1 MKLKSRDVFRYS
13 SILLLIVVISIFH
26 YRTSTHYRYLH
37 EIYQRVY
44 YIPIM
49 LAAFWY
55 GPLLGVLAATLTSII
70 YLYHIQRDWA
80 FTPSYAF
87 NQYAEIILYHAI
99 ALIIGILS
107 QRERRQ
113 RQKLEKTSDEL
124 RVAYRKQKETFDYL
138 QRSERLAAL
147 GKLSA
152 GIAHEIRNPLGSI
165 KGSIEILEGE
175 IPADSPKR
183 EFIRIIKEETARLNS
198 IVGEFL
204 KFARRVKPAMKPTW
218 INELVDS
225 TLVLL
230 QKEASECGITV
241 SKNLDPGIPEANL
254 DPDQIRQVL
263 LNVILNG
270 IQAMPQ
276 GGVLQVRTGIC
287 RDGSCV
293 SVEISDTG
301 AGIEGAEIQHVF
313 DPFYTTKDHGS
324 GLGLSISF
332 QLVESHGGRIEALRN
347 PDRGMTFRVELPLTP
362 PGAARQPPTD
372 PCVRPGV

>member
-1 MKLKSRDVFRYS
+1 MKLKSRDAFRYG

-55 GPLLGVLAATLTSII
+55 GPLLGVLAATLTSAI

-80 FTPSYAF
+80 FFPAYAF
-87 NQYAEIILYHAI
+87 NQYAEIILYHAV
-99 ALIIGILS
+99 ALIIGVLS
-107 QRERRQ
+107 LRERKQ

-124 RVAYRKQKETFDYL
+124 REAYRRQKETFDYL

-165 KGSIEILEGE
+165 KGSIEILESE
-175 IPADSPKR
+175 IPADNPKR

-204 KFARRVKPAMKPTW
+204 KFARRVKPSMKPTG

-230 QKEASECGITV
+230 QKEASESGISV
-241 SKNLDPGIPEANL
+241 RKQLDRGIPDANL

-263 LNVILNG
+263 LNVILNA
-270 IQAMPQ
+270 IQAMPE
-276 GGVLQVRTGIC
+276 GGVLEVRTARC
-287 RDGSCV
+287 RNRSCV
-293 SVEISDTG
+293 AIEISDTG
-301 AGIEGAEIQHVF
+301 VGIDAAEIPHIF

-332 QLVESHGGRIEALRN
+332 QLVESHRGRIEARRN
-347 PDRGMTFRVELPLTP
+347 PDRGMTFRIELPLTP
-362 PGAARQPPTD
+362 PTDAA
-372 PCVRPGV
+372 G